1 MDAPQ
6 RILALT
12 ALGALGALARYGLG
26 EAALRVLP
34 GPPWCSTLIVNVL
47 GCFLFGIIDR
57 MALLGVLTPG
67 VRLVL
72 LVGFVGSFT
81 TFSTYAFEIVTLASE
96 RDFTGL
102 SLQLLAQNLLGV
114 LAVLA
119 GMALAAGA
127 KP

>member
-1 MDAPQ
+1 MDALQ
-6 RILALT
+6 RTLAIG

-26 EAALRVLP
+26 EATLRTLP

-47 GCFLFGIIDR
+47 GCFLLGVVDR
-57 MALLGVLTPG
+57 LALLGHLTPSQ
-67 VRLVL
+67 RLVIV
-72 LVGFVGSFT
+72 VGFLGAMT
-81 TFSTYAFEIVTLASE
+81 TFSTYALEIVTLASA
-96 RDFTGL
+96 RDFAGL
-102 SLQLLAQNLLGV
+102 AFQLLAQNLLGV